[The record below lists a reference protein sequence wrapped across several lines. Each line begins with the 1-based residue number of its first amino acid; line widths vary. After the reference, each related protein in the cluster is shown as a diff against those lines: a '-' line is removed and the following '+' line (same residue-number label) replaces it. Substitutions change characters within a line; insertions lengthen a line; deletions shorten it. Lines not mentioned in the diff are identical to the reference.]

1 MKFFEFG
8 KEHKKLMVMLH
19 GGGVSYLG
27 AVPVAEYVSKKFHVV
42 LAGGQPERF
51 LKEIMKAHSH
61 SLEKTDKAAG
71 K

>member
-27 AVPVAEYVSKKFHVV
+27 AVPVAEYVSKKIPCRAGRWAARTFSEGDNEGAFT
-42 LAGGQPERF
+42 LAGKNR
-51 LKEIMKAHSH
+51 
-61 SLEKTDKAAG
+61 
-71 K
+71 